1 MPVGMQQFGSFGSY
15 PVGHSIGHTS
25 LGQPPKHRGMP
36 ALSSLQTSFLPSQQF
51 CDALMLPPPGST
63 GAPQMLPTGLQAC
76 PLSQRPG
83 SSGSHATSMSVPGPP
98 PQHASLTMQ
107 NSPVSVHPPAI

>member
-51 CDALMLPPPGST
+51 CDALMLPPPGNT
-63 GAPQMLPTGLQAC
+63 GAPQMFPTGLHDC
-76 PLSQRPG
+76 PLSQRP
-83 SSGSHATSMSVPGPP
+83 SGAFSQVTLPLGFTPP
-98 PQHASLTMQ
+98 PQQ
-107 NSPVSVHPPAI
+107 